1 MITVRVSSSLRSP
14 PIALL
19 LILFLLLPGLAAAV
33 AATDKDWNRYAG
45 WQLGERGEWDK
56 QTNFDAATR
65 VPLLIKVPW
74 KPQSQGQ
81 RTASLTDLVDMHPT
95 VAALAGIP
103 TTLPWAF
110 PVRKTHP
117 TTPL

>member
-1 MITVRVSSSLRSP
+1 MRVSSSLR
-14 PIALL
+14 
-19 LILFLLLPGLAAAV
+19 LLPGLAAAV
-33 AATDKDWNRYAG
+33 AATDKDWNRYCAG

-103 TTLPWAF
+103 ATLPWAF